1 MITNK
6 NIQVPRLHIA
16 LANDL
21 SAHMK
26 LSNTQ
31 ISKIVQPGVFLYTE
45 FLSILLLLRHQ
56 LLMFQ
61 VCLEKVRKNHLKK
74 RQKMFQILHLIN
86 LIIKISNFTFS
97 QINNKTSSVT
107 DPGLTLRSNEE
118 SNYVPR
124 KWRNFIE
131 KNY

>member
-31 ISKIVQPGVFLYTE
+31 ISKIVQPGVFLYTG
-45 FLSILLLLRHQ
+45 ILIYSFAIEASVINVLGV
-56 LLMFQ
+56 F
-61 VCLEKVRKNHLKK
+61 RKSTKESLKK
-74 RQKMFQILHLIN
+74 AAENVLDFAFNKLDHKDFKFYIQ
-86 LIIKISNFTFS
+86 SN
-97 QINNKTSSVT
+97 
-107 DPGLTLRSNEE
+107 
-118 SNYVPR
+118 
-124 KWRNFIE
+124 
-131 KNY
+131 